1 MKKLNFRIVLTAV
14 SLSFLTFVGCKIRPI
29 DDISLSGLESEW
41 AVPLIDTDKTFG
53 DIINNFD
60 PKAFIQIASDGGVV
74 LRYKGVYTAKS
85 SLDIF
90 SNFQNASFPL
100 TDTLMAIPFKLP
112 QGVSIDSVKLK
123 SGSLGWIFLASPEP
137 LEVVLRMPQLKKN
150 GVAFSQR
157 FTLGNSI
164 SSGVIN
170 LEGYDLKPLRD
181 SIFITHEA
189 RKVSTGERVSLA
201 GKSGIL
207 IKDFQAAF
215 AKGYFGLSVFDS
227 PRDTIKID
235 FFDQWKGGTVK
246 FGNPKLIATL
256 DNSFGVPVRA
266 VMVVGQI
273 TTIDGRLLQLESPL
287 TRGVDVAYPSFLRN
301 EIGQSK
307 RTIVTFD
314 KTNSNLGDIISSNPT
329 SIDYKIDGFLNADTS
344 QRITG
349 FLTDT
354 SRFNL
359 QVELEVPMEGTA
371 KNFEVNDTFPIN
383 LATAQEVTK
392 AEFKILTDN
401 GMPIDVAI
409 QGYFATEKG
418 QILDSLYSQK
428 AQILKGAPV
437 NALGLPTG
445 LSSVES
451 LITIEAAKLAK
462 IRDSAKKLV
471 IRYSFSTTNAGAVP
485 VKLAAKQGVR
495 VRIGVKFGYK
505 AK

>member
-1 MKKLNFRIVLTAV
+1 MKKLNFRIALSLV
-14 SLSFLTFVGCKIRPI
+14 SLTLLTFIGCKIRPI

-90 SNFQNASFPL
+90 ANFQNATFPL
-100 TDTLMAIPFKLP
+100 TDTLMAIPFRLP

-123 SGSLGWIFLASPEP
+123 AGSLQWVFLASPEP
-137 LEVVLRMPQLKKN
+137 LEVTLRMPQLKKN
-150 GVAFSQR
+150 GVEFTQK
-157 FTLGNSI
+157 FTLGNSL
-164 SSGVIN
+164 SSGGIN

-181 SIFITHEA
+181 SIFITHDA
-189 RKVSTGERVSLA
+189 RKLSNGERVNLRNM
-201 GKSGIL
+201 SGII

-227 PRDTIKID
+227 PRDTIRID

-266 VMVVGQI
+266 VMTVGQI
-273 TTIDGRLLQLESPL
+273 TTVDGRILQLESPL
-287 TRGVDVAYPSFLRN
+287 TKGVEVAYPSYLLN

-307 RTIVTFD
+307 RTVVTFD
-314 KTNSNLGDIISSNPT
+314 KNNSNLGDIISANPT
-329 SIDYKIDGFLNADTS
+329 SIDYKLDGFLNADTS
-344 QRITG
+344 KRITG
-349 FLTDT
+349 FLTD
-354 SRFNL
+354 SSKFNL

-371 KNFEVNDTFPIN
+371 KNFEVNDSFPIN
-383 LATAQEVTK
+383 LSTAQEITK
-392 AEFKILTDN
+392 AEFKVLTDN

-409 QGYFATEKG
+409 QGYFATDKG
-418 QILDSLYSQK
+418 QILDSLYAQK

-437 NALGLPTG
+437 NSYGLPTG
-445 LSSVES
+445 VNSVES
-451 LITIEAAKLAK
+451 LITIEAVKLNK
-462 IRDSAKKLV
+462 IRDAAKKLI
-471 IRYSFSTTNAGAVP
+471 IRYSFSTTNAGSIP

-495 VRIGVKFGYK
+495 IRIGVKFSYK
-505 AK
+505 TK